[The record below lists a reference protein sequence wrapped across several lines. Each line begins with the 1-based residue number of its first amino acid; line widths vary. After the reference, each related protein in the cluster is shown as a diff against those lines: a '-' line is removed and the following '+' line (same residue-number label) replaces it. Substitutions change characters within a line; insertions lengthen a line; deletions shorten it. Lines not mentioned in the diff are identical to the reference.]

1 MRIRMPK
8 LTYGNVVSTLAL
20 FIALGGVSY
29 AAATL
34 PKNSVGSAQIK
45 AKAVTEKKLA
55 KGSVTSTAIKDGT
68 ISDADVKNGSI
79 SGGKINAGSL
89 GTVPFAT
96 NAGSAASSDQISGA
110 VVKRV
115 GPSADNVSPSTA
127 QAQATEIPLVS
138 HGAVSVYAKCFTSS
152 GSLYFGVYYKT
163 TQNGALVGAS
173 TGPNFYGSPFFLD
186 TTTAESARTLSQNST
201 SNNNAYYL
209 SSAYYGIGTIV
220 GPDGKGLNFRVN
232 AWAKNGDISGGTGA
246 YGVGQVCV
254 FTGSAEKLNL
264 G

>member
-34 PKNSVGSAQIK
+34 PKNSVGSAQLK
-45 AKAVTEKKLA
+45 SKAVTEKKLA
-55 KGSVTSTAIKDGT
+55 KSSVTSAAIKNGT
-68 ISDADVKNGSI
+68 IADADVKNGSI

-96 NAGSAASSDQISGA
+96 NAGSASSSDQLSA
-110 VVKRV
+110 SVLKRV
-115 GPSADNVSPSTA
+115 GPSADNGSSSTA
-127 QAQATEIPLVS
+127 QGQASELTLVS
-138 HGAVSVYAKCFTSS
+138 NGAVSLYGKCFTSN
-152 GSLYFGVYYKT
+152 GSLYYGLYYKT
-163 TQNGALVGAS
+163 SQNGALVGAS
-173 TGPNFYGSPFFLD
+173 TGPTFYGSPSFLD
-186 TTTAESARTLSQNST
+186 STTAETSRTLSQNST
-201 SNNNAYYL
+201 SNGNAYYL

-232 AWAKNGDISGGTGA
+232 AWIKNGDISGGTGA

-254 FTGSAEKLNL
+254 FTATAEKLNL